1 MFLTFM
7 VIPGWPG
14 VEGFLARTT
23 VVFHPRVAIMVFS
36 CFPVQHSQ
44 STLITFGL
52 FSTMF
57 VDMVLS
63 HLFEVIKLPRAKVAL
78 AQVSLSLMSFPTF
91 HVHTCHITDSAVVSL
106 MFGLLYR
113 FSDKLTR
120 LRFFLI

>member
-14 VEGFLARTT
+14 MEGFLARAA

-52 FSTMF
+52 FSAVF
-57 VDMVLS
+57 VDMVLP
-63 HLFEVIKLPRAKVAL
+63 HLLEVMPRAKAAL
-78 AQVSLSLMSFPTF
+78 PQVLLSLMSFPTF
-91 HVHTCHITDSAVVSL
+91 HVHTCHITHSAVVSL

-113 FSDKLTR
+113 FSDKLTW

>member
-14 VEGFLARTT
+14 VEGFLARAA

-52 FSTMF
+52 FSAVF
-57 VDMVLS
+57 VDMVLP
-63 HLFEVIKLPRAKVAL
+63 HLLEVMPRAKAAL
-78 AQVSLSLMSFPTF
+78 PQVLLSLMSFPTF